1 MVKDYKMKKLF
12 YGIGILIAVFTIYF
26 SLLYADKKIYVNDS
40 DVYDIMLSKSITGKE
55 LEQYAKNNDVM
66 IQLLKHHNISFG
78 KTDIENIIINPEEG
92 IHSGRQ
98 KSIFPKYNIKYVV
111 NESNADNIILE
122 SFVIQTDEE
131 NKIISFCNELSQKG
145 YSCDYYCSGDLR
157 FSVAMLFSRLNAE
170 FYVLFFILSILFIS
184 MYYIYRLKEMGILR
198 MNGWSP
204 IRISLKIMIPM
215 VRNAIIVS
223 MFFML
228 LFYIYVYIMDESFL
242 GVCLKIYVLNV
253 LFLIVVFGLAVIVET
268 VFIRNM
274 DQVNAIKNGRN
285 NQVIFY
291 SLVVVKLIVVFIV
304 FSGICRIKND
314 MIIFFDV
321 KKAAQEIEKR
331 DLYKIVVSNC
341 NEEEEGKITTIL
353 SEIPDDEIFNFG
365 ISILN
370 TYSIAELSQGIER
383 QMINDD
389 FYNVMYLSDNM
400 VSNMKIRDSNGNLLD
415 DLELKNDEVCYLI
428 PRWMKDHMEEI
439 REYSTIDNTSQI
451 IYIQDDQTYPHFFWP
466 DVYIHD
472 SIIQV
477 HALDKELFPK
487 YSDAVLLTKKAADFF
502 NNEMIKMGLS
512 SFIVN
517 AESTDMDSDL
527 CISNA
532 EIELWEAVFYFFM
545 MMIAYIITS
554 VSIILI
560 YFEFKKKLLS
570 VYLLS
575 GKIPVKSIIYFCAL
589 NELIVIIGSA
599 MTEIKLLGFIIIELL
614 FYSYITYLYLQKKAI
629 YILKGE

>member
-1 MVKDYKMKKLF
+1 MKKLF

-26 SLLYADKKIYVNDS
+26 SLLYADKKVYVNDS
-40 DVYDIMLSKSITGKE
+40 YVYDIMLSKSITGKE
-55 LEQYAKNNDVM
+55 LEQYAQNNDVM
-66 IQLLKHHNISFG
+66 IQLLKHHNVSFG

-98 KSIFPKYNIKYVV
+98 KSVFPKYNIEYVV
-111 NESNADNIILE
+111 DESNANIIME
-122 SFVIQTDEE
+122 NFVIQTDEE
-131 NKIISFCNELSQKG
+131 NKIISFCDELSQNG
-145 YSCDYYCSGDLR
+145 YSCDYYCSGNLR
-157 FSVAMLFSRLNAE
+157 FSLSMLFSKLNAE
-170 FYVLFFILSILFIS
+170 FYLLFFILSILFIF

-198 MNGWSP
+198 MNGWSSV
-204 IRISLKIMIPM
+204 RISLKIIMPM
-215 VRNAIIVS
+215 ARDAIVVS
-223 MFFML
+223 MIFMMLFF
-228 LFYIYVYIMDESFL
+228 IYVYIMDKSFL
-242 GVCLKIYVLNV
+242 GVCLKIYGLNI
-253 LFLIVVFGLAVIVET
+253 LFLIVVFGLAAIVAT

-274 DQVNAIKNGRN
+274 NQVNAIKNGRN
-285 NQVIFY
+285 NRIIFY
-291 SLVVVKLIVVFIV
+291 SLVVVKLIVVFFV
-304 FSGICRIKND
+304 FSEICRIKND
-314 MIIFFDV
+314 MIIFGDI

-331 DLYKIVVSNC
+331 DLYKIIVSNC
-341 NEEEEGKITTIL
+341 NEEEEEKITTIL

-370 TYSIAELSQGIER
+370 TYSITDLNQGIQR

-400 VSNMKIRDSNGNLLD
+400 VSNMKIRDSKGDLLD
-415 DLELKNDEVCYLI
+415 NLELEKNEVCYLI
-428 PRWMKDHMEEI
+428 PHWMKNYMEEI
-439 REYSTIDNTSQI
+439 SEYSAIDNTSQI

-466 DVYIHD
+466 DAYIHD

-487 YSDAVLLTKKAADFF
+487 YSDEVLLTKKAADSF
-502 NNEMIKMGLS
+502 NSKMIKMGLS

-517 AESTDMDSDL
+517 AESANMDSDL

-532 EIELWEAVFYFFM
+532 EIELWEAFFYFIM
-545 MMIAYIITS
+545 MLVAYTITS
-554 VSIILI
+554 ISIILI

-575 GKIPVKSIIYFCAL
+575 GRIPVKSIIYFCAL
-589 NELIVIIGSA
+589 NELIVVIGTT
-599 MTEIKLLGFIIIELL
+599 MTEKMLLGFIIIELL
-614 FYSYITYLYLQKKAI
+614 FYGYITYVYLQKKAI